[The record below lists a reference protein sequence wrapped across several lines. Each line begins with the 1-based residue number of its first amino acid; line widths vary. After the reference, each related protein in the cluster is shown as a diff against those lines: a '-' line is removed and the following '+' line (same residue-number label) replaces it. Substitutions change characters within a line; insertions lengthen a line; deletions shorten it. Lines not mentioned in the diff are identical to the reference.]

1 MSRSGYTD
9 DIDDN
14 WRHIMWRGRVAS
26 SIRGKRGQA
35 MLRELLEALD
45 AMSDKRLYPNSFATA
60 SGEYCT
66 LGVLGAARGTKMDD
80 LGDAE
85 DGCDERLVAE
95 RFGVA
100 SPLAQ
105 EIMYMN
111 DERVDNY
118 KFVGIEICGPVRPYY
133 PEYGSH
139 KKTINMPD
147 DAAPQRRWK
156 VMRDWVAKQIKNTEA
171 AHSIKEKNNG

>member
-9 DIDDN
+9 DIDN
-14 WRHIMWRGRVAS
+14 HWHHIMWRGRVAS

-35 MLRELLEALD
+35 MLRELLAALD
-45 AMSDKRLYPNSFATA
+45 AMPDKRLYPNSFATVD
-60 SGEYCT
+60 GEYCT

-85 DGCDERLVAE
+85 EGCDEGLVAE

-100 SPLAQ
+100 APLVQ

-111 DERVDNY
+111 DEWLGDY
-118 KFVGIEICGPVRPYY
+118 KFVEVEICGPVRPWH
-133 PEYGSH
+133 PDYGRHH
-139 KKTINMPD
+139 KSVQVHD
-147 DAAPQRRWK
+147 DAAPQRRWR
-156 VMRDWVAKQIKNTEA
+156 VMRDWVAENIKETEA
-171 AHSIKEKNNG
+171 A

>member
-9 DIDDN
+9 DIDN
-14 WRHIMWRGRVAS
+14 HWHHIMWRGRVAS

-35 MLRELLEALD
+35 LLRDLLAALD
-45 AMSDKRLYPNSFATA
+45 AMPDKRLYPNSFATV

-85 DGCDERLVAE
+85 EGCNEWLVAD

-100 SPLAQ
+100 APLVQ

-111 DERVDNY
+111 DEWVDDY
-118 KFVGIEICGPVRPYY
+118 KFVDVEICGPVRPWERHRRSVYM
-133 PEYGSH
+133 
-139 KKTINMPD
+139 ND
-147 DAAPQRRWK
+147 DTAPQRRWR
-156 VMRDWVAKQIKNTEA
+156 VMRNWVAEQIKEQ
-171 AHSIKEKNNG
+171 S

>member
-1 MSRSGYTD
+1 MSRSGYSD
-9 DIDDN
+9 EIDDN
-14 WRHIMWRGRVAS
+14 WGHIMWRGRVAS

-35 MLRELLEALD
+35 MLRELLGALD
-45 AMSDKRLYPNSFATA
+45 AMPDKRLYPNSFATE

-100 SPLAQ
+100 APLVQ
-105 EIMYMN
+105 EIMWLN
-111 DERVDNY
+111 DRWVTDY
-118 KFVGIEICGPVRPYY
+118 KFVDVEICGPMRLGY
-133 PEYGSH
+133 PDYGRH
-139 KKTINMPD
+139 QKTIYMQD
-147 DAAPQRRWK
+147 DAAPYRRWK
-156 VMRDWVAKQIKNTEA
+156 IMREWVDQQLKRQDNEKAKGQA
-171 AHSIKEKNNG
+171 

>member
-9 DIDDN
+9 DIDDT

-35 MLRELLEALD
+35 LLRDLLAALD
-45 AMSDKRLYPNSFATA
+45 AMPDKKLYPNSFSTA

-85 DGCDERLVAE
+85 EGCDERLVAE

-100 SPLAQ
+100 APLVQ

-111 DERVDNY
+111 DEWVDEY
-118 KFVGIEICGPVRPYY
+118 KFVDIEICGPIRPHYPDYGKHRKSISVRD
-133 PEYGSH
+133 E
-139 KKTINMPD
+139 N
-147 DAAPQRRWK
+147 APQRRWRI
-156 VMRDWVAKQIKNTEA
+156 MRNWVAEQIKDIEA
-171 AHSIKEKNNG
+171 AHSIKEEA

>member
-35 MLRELLEALD
+35 MLRELLAALD
-45 AMSDKRLYPNSFATA
+45 AMPEKKLYPNSFATV

-66 LGVLGAARGTKMDD
+66 LGVLGAARGTRMDD

-85 DGCDERLVAE
+85 DGCDERLVAD

-100 SPLAQ
+100 APLVQ
-105 EIMYMN
+105 EIMFMN
-111 DERVDNY
+111 DEWIDDERWETIELHGPPQQHWPDWGRPLNIQVRV
-118 KFVGIEICGPVRPYY
+118 PVP
-133 PEYGSH
+133 G
-139 KKTINMPD
+139 
-147 DAAPQRRWK
+147 AAERRWRI
-156 VMRDWVAKQIKNTEA
+156 MRNWVQE
-171 AHSIKEKNNG
+171 HIKETAKENT

>member
-35 MLRELLEALD
+35 MLCELLAALEA
-45 AMSDKRLYPNSFATA
+45 MPDKRLYPNNFATA
-60 SGEYCT
+60 DGEFCT

-80 LGDAE
+80 LGNAE
-85 DGCDERLVAE
+85 DGCDERIVAE

-100 SPLAQ
+100 APLVQ
-105 EIMYMN
+105 EIMYIN
-111 DERVDNY
+111 DEWVQDWKYVD
-118 KFVGIEICGPVRPYY
+118 VEICGPIRPYY
-133 PEYGSH
+133 PDYGRHH
-139 KKTINMPD
+139 KSVCVND
-147 DAAPQRRWK
+147 DRAPYKRWK
-156 VMRDWVAKQIKNTEA
+156 IMHDWVTQQ
-171 AHSIKEKNNG
+171 IKEKR

>member
-9 DIDDN
+9 DIEDN

-35 MLRELLEALD
+35 LLRDLLAALD
-45 AMSDKRLYPNSFATA
+45 AMPDKRLYPNNFATV

-85 DGCDERLVAE
+85 EGCDERVVAE

-100 SPLAQ
+100 APLVQ
-105 EIMYMN
+105 EIMYIN
-111 DERVDNY
+111 DEWVQDY
-118 KFVGIEICGPVRPYY
+118 KYIDVEICGPMRRHY
-133 PEYGSH
+133 PDHGQHRKSVC
-139 KKTINMPD
+139 ID
-147 DAAPQRRWK
+147 DDTAPTRRWRL
-156 VMRDWVAKQIKNTEA
+156 MRKWVEEQIK
-171 AHSIKEKNNG
+171 KETV

>member
-9 DIDDN
+9 DIDSY
-14 WRHIMWRGRVAS
+14 WQHIMWRGRVAS

-35 MLRELLEALD
+35 MLRELLAVLD
-45 AMSDKRLYPNSFATA
+45 AMPDKRLYPNSFATV

-100 SPLAQ
+100 APLVQ

-111 DERVDNY
+111 DEWVDDY
-118 KFVGIEICGPVRPYY
+118 KFVNVEFCGPVRPYY
-133 PEYGSH
+133 PDYGQHTKSVH
-139 KKTINMPD
+139 MLD
-147 DAAPQRRWK
+147 DTAPQRRWK
-156 VMRDWVAKQIKNTEA
+156 VMRDWVAKQIKEQP
-171 AHSIKEKNNG
+171 

>member
-35 MLRELLEALD
+35 LLCELLEALN
-45 AMSDKRLYPNSFATA
+45 AMPDKRLYPNSFATA

-85 DGCDERLVAE
+85 DGCDEKLVAD

-100 SPLAQ
+100 APLVQ
-105 EIMYMN
+105 EIMFMN
-111 DERVDNY
+111 DEQVSEHRYVD
-118 KFVGIEICGPVRPYY
+118 VEICGPVRRGYPDYGRHHKTVCMSDDSAPY
-133 PEYGSH
+133 
-139 KKTINMPD
+139 
-147 DAAPQRRWK
+147 RRWK
-156 VMRDWVAKQIKNTEA
+156 IMRGWVKRQVTTASKNSSPGQIP
-171 AHSIKEKNNG
+171 S